1 MIVLFEISL
10 TFLILRF
17 ITRNGIIARPS
28 SGNKRDK
35 EVGHFTNFKSGKTN
49 QVKHVTL

>member
-1 MIVLFEISL
+1 MLFEIRL

-28 SGNKRDK
+28 SGNKREK
-35 EVGHFTNFKSGKTN
+35 EGGHFTNFGKATN
-49 QVKHVTL
+49 YKRVEKLTK